1 MFQYLGCAFWEK
13 LQCSPSW
20 LSKKTGL
27 EAAKQWHQ
35 TWYFPWPINLHK
47 RTLNYKWAIQCMCI
61 DIDKCNIF
69 DFKCKIFYLWLIL
82 NIMGCIFI
90 RYCMQKTT
98 LRRLSTFIWI
108 SLTLSKRMIRNMPKK
123 AYQKVYIHC
132 QRGTYPF
139 NQMNLIIHFW

>member
-47 RTLNYKWAIQCMCI
+47 RTLNYKWAIQCMYI

-82 NIMGCIFI
+82 NIMGCIFACRKPHFDGCQLSSGFPW
-90 RYCMQKTT
+90 RYPKQWSESCQK
-98 LRRLSTFIWI
+98 SI
-108 SLTLSKRMIRNMPKK
+108 SKSL
-123 AYQKVYIHC
+123 YIYC
-132 QRGTYPF
+132 QRGTYPC